1 MKTPDAFCVHAN
13 WHGDPPSSALSQKRL
28 TKDRICNLMVQF
40 LRYTLVGGLAF
51 IIDFGLLSAVLYL
64 DGHYLLATLI
74 GFVGGLIT
82 NYLLCVLWV
91 WRGTQAKTARDILVF
106 SLIGVGGLLLTALL
120 MWMSVGLL
128 TLDPQISKLFIAAL
142 VLVWNFGL
150 RRLFVF
156 FR

>member
-1 MKTPDAFCVHAN
+1 MK
-13 WHGDPPSSALSQKRL
+13 PPSALCVDADWQSDLPSSGPSQKRH
-28 TKDRICNLMVQF
+28 TKDRLRRLVMQF

-64 DGHYLLATLI
+64 NGHYLLATLI
-74 GFVGGLIT
+74 GFIGGLTT

-120 MWMSVGLL
+120 MWVSVGLL
-128 TLDPQISKLFIAAL
+128 ALDPQISKLFIAAL
-142 VLVWNFGL
+142 VLAWNFGL

>member
-1 MKTPDAFCVHAN
+1 MKTPEVVCADAS
-13 WHGDPPSSALSQKRL
+13 WRGDPSLSAPLQKRP
-28 TKDRICNLMVQF
+28 TKDRVRRLMIQF
-40 LRYTLVGGLAF
+40 MRYTLVGGLAF
-51 IIDFGLLSAVLYL
+51 AVDFGLLSAVLYL

-74 GFVGGLIT
+74 GFIGGLIT

-120 MWMSVGLL
+120 MWVSVGLL
-128 TLDPQISKLFIAAL
+128 ALDPQISKLFIAAL
-142 VLVWNFGL
+142 ILVWNFGL